1 MGVLGPEPLPASS
14 DLPLPPAAA
23 AAACCRPLDPEPL
36 KLLKMEMRVALK
48 DEDYAAAAR
57 IR

>member
-1 MGVLGPEPLPASS
+1 MRRPSLLPYPPPLTAAAVLDYSPLP
-14 DLPLPPAAA
+14 
-23 AAACCRPLDPEPL
+23 CCRALDPEPL

-48 DEDYAAAAR
+48 DEDYAEAAR